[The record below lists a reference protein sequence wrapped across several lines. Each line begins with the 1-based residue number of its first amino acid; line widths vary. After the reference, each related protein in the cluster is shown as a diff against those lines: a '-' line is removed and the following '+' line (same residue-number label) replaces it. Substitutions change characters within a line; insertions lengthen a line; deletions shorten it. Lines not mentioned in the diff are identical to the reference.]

1 MCDRLT
7 GQSKEMSVSCSQRK
21 NDYQSLVINLPVRI
35 VLRYIMSY
43 QRDSIL
49 LSLHVCY
56 AFI

>member
-43 QRDSIL
+43 LRDSIL